1 MALHRRTD
9 VLLLLGMLG
18 GAVLAA
24 RGLVLEGPAV
34 SPAMPRDAV
43 AVVNGETISRA
54 SFDTA
59 VGLIERDRGGPVS
72 VAEKQHILQ
81 RLVDEELLVQR
92 GLELGLPRSD
102 RKLRGDLVAGVIE
115 AATAG
120 AASGEPTAEELA
132 AFFEARREFF
142 APPVPLRVAQVFVAR
157 GPRTEDEASAR
168 AATAA
173 RRLRDGEDLARVR
186 RELGDPPAVEIPS
199 SFVPATRLRDTVGPS
214 AAAIAQRLGAG
225 EVSDPLRGEDGYR
238 VLVVLE
244 RGESVPAS
252 LEAVRTDVLAEYQ
265 RQRSEADLR
274 DYLDQLR
281 KSSDITLGLREG
293 TAEGAERR

>member
-1 MALHRRTD
+1 MASLRRTD

-24 RGLVLEGPAV
+24 RGLVLEGPAAR
-34 SPAMPRDAV
+34 PAMPRDAV
-43 AVVNGETISRA
+43 AVVNGEPVSRS

-59 VGLIERDRGGPVS
+59 VGLVERDRGGAVTA
-72 VAEKQHILQ
+72 AEKHRILQ

-102 RKLRGDLVAGVIE
+102 RKLRGDLVAGVID

-120 AASGEPTAEELA
+120 AASGEPTAEDLA
-132 AFFEARREFF
+132 AFFETRREHF

-157 GPRTEDEASAR
+157 GPRSEAEASAR
-168 AATAA
+168 ADAAA

-186 RELGDPPAVEIPS
+186 GELGDPPAVEIPS

-244 RGESVPAS
+244 RGESAPAS
-252 LEAVRTDVLAEYQ
+252 LEAVRADVLAEYQ

-281 KSSDITLGLREG
+281 KSSHITLGLREG

>member
-1 MALHRRTD
+1 MASLRRTD

-24 RGLVLEGPAV
+24 RGLVLEGPTV
-34 SPAMPRDAV
+34 RRAMPGDAV
-43 AVVNGETISRA
+43 AEVNGEPVSRA

-59 VGLIERDRGGPVS
+59 LGLVERDRGGPVTD
-72 VAEKQHILQ
+72 AEKHRILQ

-102 RKLRGDLVAGVIE
+102 RKLRGDLVAGVID

-132 AFFEARREFF
+132 AFFEASRELF

-157 GPRTEDEASAR
+157 GPRSEAEASAR
-168 AATAA
+168 AAVVA
-173 RRLRDGEDLARVR
+173 RRLRDGEDLASVR
-186 RELGDPPAVEIPS
+186 GELGDPPAVEIPS

-214 AAAIAQRLGAG
+214 AAAIAQRLRSG

-244 RGESVPAS
+244 RGESAPAS
-252 LEAVRTDVLAEYQ
+252 LEAVRADVLAEYRRQ
-265 RQRSEADLR
+265 HSEAALRGYLNGLRQRS
-274 DYLDQLR
+274 
-281 KSSDITLGLREG
+281 DIRLGFDEG
-293 TAEGAERR
+293 TTEPAASR